1 MNPDTP
7 LDKFALAT
15 YAVVFSI
22 TLQRVGNRHDAE
34 DLVQEAFLSAIA
46 SPDFDPTRPDAVGF
60 VLQPASW
67 RTAEHHRRQ
76 TRAPKPLSFDLT
88 DRRAGDPGLALER
101 QEELDEARRRF
112 ADAVDALPA
121 RDKALFI

>member
-22 TLQRVGNRHDAE
+22 ILQRVGNRHDAE

-46 SPDFDPTRPDAVGF
+46 SPDFDPARPDAIGF

-67 RTAEHHRRQ
+67 RAGGHFRRRA
-76 TRAPKPLSFDLT
+76 RAPKSLPFGLA
-88 DRRAGDPGLALER
+88 DRRAGDPGLALEQ
-101 QEELDEARRRF
+101 QEECDEARRRL
-112 ADAVDALPA
+112 ADAVDALG
-121 RDKALFI
+121 RDKELFLG